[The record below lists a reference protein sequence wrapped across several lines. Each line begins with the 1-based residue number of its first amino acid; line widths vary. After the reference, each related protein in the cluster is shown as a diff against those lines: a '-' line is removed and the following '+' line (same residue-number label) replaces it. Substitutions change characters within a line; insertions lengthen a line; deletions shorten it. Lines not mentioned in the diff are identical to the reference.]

1 MIYSPKREI
10 VYSVEHFYPKHP
22 GHPIAPLTAEHRG
35 FFREEGVASSTL
47 AIAGDDTGSI
57 DLLLAGKTAFSMDA
71 HPAMVIEANA
81 QGKDLY
87 IIGSYR
93 NGLPFGIAALAG
105 RIRNPADLKGKRLAT
120 NRRYGAGERMTRA
133 AFSNI
138 GLDPDKDL
146 EIVLI
151 HNEGMAEKMDALR
164 EDRADFLV
172 YHYNN
177 PMGLETNLAEGEV
190 ETVLDLSVLFPD
202 YVVRSM
208 TTTGRMLRDAPETV
222 KAFIKGVM
230 RAHLF
235 MKHEDPMGRAVMEVL
250 AQALNVPSLQGSD
263 IDRGI
268 PKTWFLE
275 PDQVIA
281 STEGVKAHIEEL
293 KAKSGLDPRYSVER
307 VVRSELA
314 HQAAEQLKRE
324 SSAVSTT

>member
-1 MIYSPKREI
+1 MIRHAKREI

-35 FFREEGVASSTL
+35 FFRDAGVASSRL

-81 QGKDLY
+81 RGKDLY

-93 NGLPFGIAALAG
+93 NGLPFGIAALTG
-105 RIRNPADLKGKRLAT
+105 RVRRPSDLKGKRLAT
-120 NRRYGAGERMTRA
+120 NRRFGAGERMTRA
-133 AFSNI
+133 AFSSL
-138 GLDPDKDL
+138 GFDPDKDL

-151 HNEGMAEKMDALR
+151 HNEGMGEKLDALR
-164 EDRADFLV
+164 EGRADFLV

-177 PMGLETNLAEGEV
+177 PMGLEANLAEGEV
-190 ETVLDLSVLFPD
+190 ATVLDLSTLFPD

-208 TTTGRMLRDAPETV
+208 TTTGRMLREQPETV

-235 MKHEDPMGRAVMEVL
+235 MKHEDPTGRAVMEVL
-250 AQALNVPSLQGSD
+250 ARALNVASLEGSD
-263 IDRGI
+263 IQSGI

-275 PDQVIA
+275 PQQVIA
-281 STEGVKAHIEEL
+281 STEGIKAHIEDL
-293 KAKSGLDPRYSVER
+293 KTKGGLQPRYGVEQ

-314 HQAAEQLKRE
+314 HLAAEELRDE
-324 SSAVSTT
+324 A

>member
-1 MIYSPKREI
+1 MIYSAKKEI

-35 FFREEGVASSTL
+35 LFREEGVASSTL

-57 DLLLAGKTAFSMDA
+57 DLLLEGKTGFSMDA

-93 NGLPFGIAALAG
+93 NGLPFGIAALTG
-105 RIRNPADLKGKRLAT
+105 RVRRPADLKDKRLAT
-120 NRRYGAGERMTRA
+120 NRRFGAGERMTRA
-133 AFSNI
+133 AFTHL

-151 HNEGMAEKMDALR
+151 HNEGMDEKVEALR
-164 EDRADFLV
+164 EGRADFLV

-177 PMGLETNLAEGEV
+177 PMGLEVNLAEGEV
-190 ETVLDLSVLFPD
+190 ETVLDLSVLFPN

-208 TTTGRMLRDAPETV
+208 TTTGRMLREEPETV

-235 MKHEDPMGRAVMEVL
+235 MKNEDPTGEAVMEVL
-250 AQALNVPSLQGSD
+250 ARALDVDSLEGSD
-263 IDRGI
+263 IQTGI

-275 PDQVIA
+275 PGQVIA
-281 STEGVKAHIEEL
+281 SEEGLKAHIEEL
-293 KAKSGLDPRYSVER
+293 KTRGGLDPRYGVER
-307 VVRSELA
+307 VVRNELA
-314 HQAAEQLKRE
+314 QLAAAELRF
-324 SSAVSTT
+324 

>member
-1 MIYSPKREI
+1 MTHQTKREI

-35 FFREEGVASSTL
+35 FFREEGVGSSRL

-57 DLLLAGKTAFSMDA
+57 DLLLEGKTAFSMDA

-81 QGKDLY
+81 QGKNLY

-93 NGLPFGIAALAG
+93 NGLPFGIAALTGA
-105 RIRNPADLKGKRLAT
+105 IRTPSDLKGKRLAT
-120 NRRYGAGERMTRA
+120 NRRFGAGERMTRA
-133 AFSNI
+133 AFVNL

-151 HNEGMAEKMDALR
+151 HNEGMSEKLDALR
-164 EDRADFLV
+164 EGRADFLV

-177 PMGLETNLAEGEV
+177 PMGLEVNLAEGEV
-190 ETVLDLSVLFPD
+190 ETVLDLSTLFPN

-208 TTTGRMLRDAPETV
+208 TTTGRMLSEEPETV

-235 MKHEDPMGRAVMEVL
+235 MKNEDPTGQAVMEVL
-250 AQALNVPSLQGSD
+250 ARALSVDSLAGSD
-263 IDRGI
+263 IQSGI

-275 PDQVIA
+275 PAQVIA
-281 STEGVKAHIEEL
+281 SMEGIKAHIEDL
-293 KAKSGLDPRYSVER
+293 KSKDGLDPRYSVER

-314 HQAAEQLKRE
+314 HLAAEELRQGG
-324 SSAVSTT
+324 VV

>member
-1 MIYSPKREI
+1 MIHSTTRRI

-35 FFREEGVASSTL
+35 FFREEGVASSAL

-57 DLLLAGKTAFSMDA
+57 DLLLEGKTAFSMDA

-81 QGKDLY
+81 AGKDLY

-93 NGLPFGIAALAG
+93 NGLPFGIAALTG
-105 RIRNPADLKGKRLAT
+105 KVSSPSDLKGKRLAT

-133 AFSNI
+133 AFSSI
-138 GLDPDKDL
+138 GLDPDKEL
-146 EIVLI
+146 GIALI

-164 EDRADFLV
+164 EGRADFLV

-177 PMGLETNLAEGEV
+177 PMGLEVNLAEGEV
-190 ETVLDLSVLFPD
+190 ETVLDLSALFPD

-208 TTTGRMLRDAPETV
+208 TTTGRMIREEPETV

-235 MKHEDPMGRAVMEVL
+235 MKHEDPSGQAVMEVL
-250 AQALNVPSLQGSD
+250 ARALNIPALEGSD
-263 IDRGI
+263 IESGI

-275 PDQVIA
+275 PQQVIA
-281 STEGVKAHIEEL
+281 STAGIKAHIEDL
-293 KAKSGLDPRYSVER
+293 KTKGGLDPRYSVER
-307 VVRSELA
+307 VVQSEPALL
-314 HQAAEQLKRE
+314 AAEELKDIR
-324 SSAVSTT
+324 